1 MSHGLSPIFTEPLAA
16 GLDLGSDEA
25 GEAQRQILRTKR
37 PLRHIYT
44 SIYRGML
51 AAAERD
57 LTPHGGIRLEL
68 GSGGGFLKELDPSV
82 VTSDVRQVEGVERI
96 IDAQALPFGDGELDV
111 VFAMHVLHHIP
122 DVRRFLREAQRCLA
136 PGGGIVCVEPYWSPL
151 AVLMYT
157 RFHPEP
163 FDAQAPGWEFQSSGP
178 FSSNQ
183 ALSYLML
190 ERDRAQLGA
199 EFPGFDVIRHEP
211 FGGPSYLLTG
221 GIWKRSLLP
230 ASVLTR
236 LWDWE
241 DRRAFWRR
249 ALALHHLFVLRRSA

>member
-1 MSHGLSPIFTEPLAA
+1 VSHGLSPILTEPLAA
-16 GLDLGSDEA
+16 GLDLGSVEA
-25 GEAQRQILRTKR
+25 GEAQREILRTKR

-51 AAAERD
+51 DAAGRD

-68 GSGGGFLKELDPSV
+68 GSGGGFLQELDPSV
-82 VTSDVRQVEGVERI
+82 VTSDVKEVQGIDRV
-96 IDAQALPFGDGELDV
+96 IDAQDLPFGDGELDV
-111 VFAMHVLHHIP
+111 IFAMHVLHHIP
-122 DVRRFLREAQRCLA
+122 DVRRFLHEAERCLA

-151 AVLMYT
+151 ATLMYR

-163 FDAQAPGWEFQSSGP
+163 FDPQAPTWGFESTGP
-178 FSSNQ
+178 LSSNQ

-190 ERDRAQLGA
+190 ERDRPALIR
-199 EFPGFDVIRHEP
+199 EFPGFDVIRHDP

-221 GIWKRSLLP
+221 GIWKRAVLP
-230 ASVLTR
+230 ASWLTR

-241 DRRAFWRR
+241 DRRSFWRR
-249 ALALHHLFVLRRSA
+249 ALALHHLFVLRRRT